1 MGSIVLP
8 ATRIGPLATMV
19 LSASK
24 GAAQIPTACIARM
37 REKANAA
44 VATPHRAVLQ
54 IRTIPQ
60 HGVQRQLI
68 LPNTRNNL
76 VVLVPIFAK

>member
-8 ATRIGPLATMV
+8 ATRIGPPATMV
-19 LSASK
+19 LSAAK
-24 GAAQIPTACIARM
+24 RATQIPAAGIARM

-44 VATPHRAVLQ
+44 VAALHHAVLQ

-60 HGVQRQLI
+60 HGIQRQLI
-68 LPNTRNNL
+68 LPDKRNNP